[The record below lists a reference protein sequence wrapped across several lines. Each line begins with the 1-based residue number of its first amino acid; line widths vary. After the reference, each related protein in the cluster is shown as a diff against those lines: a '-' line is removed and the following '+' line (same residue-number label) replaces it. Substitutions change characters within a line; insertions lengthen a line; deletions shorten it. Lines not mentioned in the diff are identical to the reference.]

1 MSATIR
7 AREAILAAV
16 MALQVSSEAHL
27 FCCSEPDAQLP
38 TAQRK
43 PWGEMVDRSAFSR
56 PANLAEVRTVLALTT
71 EPGPYTFHTPVCC
84 CYIPEVGNLL

>member
-1 MSATIR
+1 
-7 AREAILAAV
+7 
-16 MALQVSSEAHL
+16 
-27 FCCSEPDAQLP
+27 
-38 TAQRK
+38 
-43 PWGEMVDRSAFSR
+43 MVDRSAFSR